1 MQEFMIPIVVN
12 RNCHFEKSSR
22 LSYSITSGFAEVNH
36 RQFQQKYQYQVSL
49 KRLSNAYLYLKFI
62 VVMKYQN

>member
-1 MQEFMIPIVVN
+1 MQELMIPIVVN

-36 RQFQQKYQYQVSL
+36 RQFQQKYQYQVSFKKGFQML
-49 KRLSNAYLYLKFI
+49 IYI
-62 VVMKYQN
+62 